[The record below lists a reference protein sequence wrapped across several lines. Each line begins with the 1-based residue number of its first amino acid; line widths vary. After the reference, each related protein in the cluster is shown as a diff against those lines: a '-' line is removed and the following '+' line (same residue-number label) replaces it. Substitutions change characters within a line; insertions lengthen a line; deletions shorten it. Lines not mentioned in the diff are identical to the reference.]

1 MQLFMIIPELF
12 IVGGEGHFC
21 MFFFFNI
28 KTSIVGMLI
37 YCQNKKYVDL
47 YLLWYFPFGHVSVK
61 NTGYYWEV

>member
-47 YLLWYFPFGHVSVK
+47 YLL
-61 NTGYYWEV
+61 

>member
-21 MFFFFNI
+21 MFFFNI
-28 KTSIVGMLI
+28 KPSIVGMLI

-47 YLLWYFPFGHVSVK
+47 YLL
-61 NTGYYWEV
+61 